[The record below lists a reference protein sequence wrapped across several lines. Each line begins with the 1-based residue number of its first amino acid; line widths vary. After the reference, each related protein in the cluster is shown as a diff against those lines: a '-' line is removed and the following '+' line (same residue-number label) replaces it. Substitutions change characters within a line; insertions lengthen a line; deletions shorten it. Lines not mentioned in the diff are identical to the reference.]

1 GMSRDEIRMETK
13 SLNSPTYQAVV
24 NSISSAANSSYTP
37 YSGDLQAA
45 QSRLATCRK
54 RVEQGIYRDCAES
67 EARVQAVREMIA
79 QANASKASRAL
90 ALASTAKSME
100 RDENNYHPLV
110 NLIRSTFGWAGI
122 VASFALS
129 ITIIVFFEYA
139 FHYLGRRFAE
149 ARDHLDTTRRIRK
162 TPTRLQ
168 AMLNEVHD
176 LERQQDRLRAERER
190 ANRPVPG
197 AESVQRTPYTL
208 SARSIETVYRE
219 VRQQVIAAAIKPTV
233 RPVTEV
239 IAQVVREHAQRFG
252 VKSGAVPQPYRQQL
266 ACELLE
272 RLAGEGVL
280 IDNPNGGVGKPKY
293 VLAGKYRAG
302 TLDSEEDQLDM
313 PLNRGG
319 ASHV

>member
-1 GMSRDEIRMETK
+1 
-13 SLNSPTYQAVV
+13 
-24 NSISSAANSSYTP
+24 
-37 YSGDLQAA
+37 
-45 QSRLATCRK
+45 
-54 RVEQGIYRDCAES
+54 
-67 EARVQAVREMIA
+67 MIA

-197 AESVQRTPYTL
+197 AESVQRTPYTPPATPAPDSVPDPLHDDLESVQRTPYTL

-219 VRQQVIAAAIKPTV
+219 VRQQVIAGHIKPTV

-280 IDNPNGGVGKPKY
+280 IGNPNGGVGKPKY
-293 VLAGKYRAG
+293 VLAEKYRAG
-302 TLDSEEDQLDM
+302 TLGREEDQLDM

-319 ASHV
+319 LNHV